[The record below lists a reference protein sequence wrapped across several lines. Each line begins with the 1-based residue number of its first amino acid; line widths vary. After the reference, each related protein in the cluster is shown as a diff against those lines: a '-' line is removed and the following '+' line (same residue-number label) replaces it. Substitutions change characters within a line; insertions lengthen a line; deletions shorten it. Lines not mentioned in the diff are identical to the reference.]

1 MQLKRVGDVL
11 AQPQQTPRQ
20 QVVLLDDAPWNVL
33 ALTPCHQR
41 RVTQA
46 SHKGQKCKAPQTAN
60 TAAPR
65 AQGQAVTSQTTSCIN
80 NSLWFVKEGYQ
91 KKIPLSL
98 PKLNKLC
105 DSNDGP
111 WSSLD
116 DAGDAKD
123 AKDEAPCGHAG
134 SNDVPD
140 SDCMLEDA
148 EPHELDDKLGLGGQ
162 TPSPQSIVSS
172 QPAPSQQYIPCLVP
186 LLLSSLA
193 AYNLDLPDHK
203 LHPNMLQL
211 PCHLNV
217 EKVSPHISPVC
228 HKIMEYGPMMDHN
241 CVMAKRLAWT
251 MMLVQGISPKTV
263 TLVLPCLH
271 TLQALAAGR
280 LHSEEDCSGNSLS
293 LVSEHHAFLSLL
305 WCKLLDEAKGRMQLY
320 VAMEVLFLCH
330 EMAINSVCMEIL
342 VEMVIKYE
350 DDGLE
355 LEAGFY
361 PEHKRSMAMILFHD
375 TQTFHSEIEKV
386 TVHIVPFEDLDSLGR
401 TSNFAHSTLKKTC
414 LTVYYCTSSKS
425 LCQFAEF
432 QESVPLK
439 ALTLVTAIIR
449 SVLMTFKKH
458 GVAKNETLCGDEVED
473 AYNNITHLVDQV
485 WCDDYH
491 RSKLNK
497 MLWEWAKAGLLTY
510 TVGCCTVNQF
520 CTRLCTTDREGPSCY
535 GVAAVTCCNRLDSG
549 EGI

>member
-1 MQLKRVGDVL
+1 MTIELMM
-11 AQPQQTPRQ
+11 
-20 QVVLLDDAPWNVL
+20 
-33 ALTPCHQR
+33 
-41 RVTQA
+41 
-46 SHKGQKCKAPQTAN
+46 
-60 TAAPR
+60 
-65 AQGQAVTSQTTSCIN
+65 I
-80 NSLWFVKEGYQ
+80 EE
-91 KKIPLSL
+91 
-98 PKLNKLC
+98 LC

-162 TPSPQSIVSS
+162 TPSPQVGVDYDVSARHQS
-172 QPAPSQQYIPCLVP
+172 QNCLPCPP
-186 LLLSSLA
+186 LPTYLAGTGSSEK
-193 AYNLDLPDHK
+193 HRSKK
-203 LHPNMLQL
+203 LHSNM
-211 PCHLNV
+211 
-217 EKVSPHISPVC
+217 VSH
-228 HKIMEYGPMMDHN
+228 
-241 CVMAKRLAWT
+241 
-251 MMLVQGISPKTV
+251 VQ
-263 TLVLPCLH
+263 
-271 TLQALAAGR
+271 GR

-320 VAMEVLFLCH
+320 VAMEVPFLCH

-350 DDGLE
+350 DNGLE
-355 LEAGFY
+355 LEA
-361 PEHKRSMAMILFHD
+361 EHKRLMATILFHD

-386 TVHIVPFEDLDSLGR
+386 TMHIVPFEDLDSLGR

-414 LTVYYCTSSKS
+414 LTIYYCTSSKS
-425 LCQFAEF
+425 LHQFAEF
-432 QESVPLK
+432 QESVPMK
-439 ALTLVTAIIR
+439 ALTLVAAIIR
-449 SVLMTFKKH
+449 SVVMTFKKH

-473 AYNNITHLVDQV
+473 AYNNITHLVNQV

-497 MLWEWAKAGLLTY
+497 MLQEWAKAGLLAY
-510 TVGCCTVNQF
+510 TVGCCTVNRF
-520 CTRLCTTDREGPSCY
+520 CARLCTTDREGPSCY